1 VALSGSAGRRYAEA
15 LIDLAGDRAT
25 VESYRASLER
35 LARAIGPSTIAI
47 LRDPRVSL
55 EHRRDALTGATKD
68 EPHAIRSLLV
78 LLLERQRI
86 QLVPDIARFYAEI
99 VDRRAGIEKA
109 KITTPID
116 LSQSE
121 RDELVR
127 RLEGSSGRKIKATF
141 VVDPALLGGAKVQI
155 GDHVIDTS
163 LAAQLQEMA
172 RELAG

>member
-1 VALSGSAGRRYAEA
+1 MALSGSAGRRYAEA
-15 LIDLAGDRAT
+15 LIDLAGDPAT

-35 LARAIGPSTIAI
+35 LARAIGPSSIAL

-55 EHRRDALTGATKD
+55 DHRRDALSGAVKD
-68 EPHAIRSLLV
+68 EPPVIRSLLV

-86 QLVPDIARFYAEI
+86 QLLPDIARFYADT

-109 KITTPID
+109 KITTPIE
-116 LSQSE
+116 LSAAD
-121 RDELVR
+121 RDDLVR
-127 RLEGSSGRKIKATF
+127 RLERSSGRKLKATF
-141 VVDPALLGGAKVQI
+141 LVDPSLLGGAKVQI

-163 LAAQLQEMA
+163 LASQLQEMA

>member
-1 VALSGSAGRRYAEA
+1 MALSGSAGRRYAEA
-15 LIDLAGDRAT
+15 LIDLAGDPAA
-25 VESYRASLER
+25 VESFRVSLDR
-35 LARAIGPSTIAI
+35 LAGAIGPASIAL

-55 EHRRDALTGATKD
+55 DHRRDALSGAIKD

-86 QLVPDIARFYAEI
+86 QLLPDIARFYGEI

-109 KITTPID
+109 KITTPVE
-116 LSQSE
+116 LAE
-121 RDELVR
+121 RDRDEMVR
-127 RLEGSSGRKIKATF
+127 RLERSSGRKLKATF
-141 VVDPALLGGAKVQI
+141 LVDPALLGGAKVQI

-163 LAAQLQEMA
+163 LAAQLHEMA